1 MHTLVLFVWLALCA
15 WQDAAHRR
23 ISNWLT
29 LGGCALAL
37 VWLSIAGTTWLG
49 ARPVEA
55 AFAAFLAL
63 LLTLPGYWLK
73 RLGAGDVKLL
83 LFIALTSTPRTLLFC
98 IVGAGAAYLVWAMT
112 TRRLWHRIPSKI
124 QRYIPMLAPEHR
136 HEFPFAP
143 FLLVGFL
150 TDQFHFSP

>member
-1 MHTLVLFVWLALCA
+1 MHTLVLIVWLTLCA
-15 WQDAAHRR
+15 CQDAAKRR

-37 VWLSIAGTTWLG
+37 VWLSLVGTTWLG

-83 LFIALTSTPRTLLFC
+83 LFIALASTPRTLLLC
-98 IVGAGAAYLVWAMT
+98 IVGAGVIYLAWALT
-112 TRRLWHRIPSKI
+112 ARTLWHRIPGSI
-124 QRYIPMLAPEHR
+124 QQHIPMLAPEHIR
-136 HEFPFAP
+136 EFPFAP

-150 TDQFHFSP
+150 TDQFQFVL